1 MGPPVSGPGRD
12 GPRCYTV
19 VVQKGFQTLLLAC
32 AGSLAVRAETAAVL
46 PFANISHGSPAS
58 IANLDWIGESIAGT
72 LRDALGLRGV
82 VTLERDDM
90 AQAYRRLNL
99 RERAQLT
106 QASVMKA
113 GEAVDAE
120 QVVYGTFEF
129 KPAGG
134 TGPGDSLGSLKISAR
149 TIDRRRLKQSA
160 EFDESGALEDLATL
174 EAHLAWRTLT
184 LVAPKLAPPESE
196 FKSLRPPIRLDA
208 EENYIRGLM
217 ARSPEQSEKYFAQ
230 AARLDARFSH
240 PCYRLGRIYYQRKE
254 YRQAAEWLDKVSPD
268 DIDFH
273 QAGFLLGLARYQSGD
288 YAAAE
293 KAFQTVAQAV
303 PLSEVYNNLA
313 AAESRRNLP
322 QALEDFRKALDGD
335 PNDPVYHFNV
345 GYALWK
351 KGDFSNGADRFR
363 AALDRNPGDQMA
375 TLLLGRCLKKQGLRA
390 GANSGDARLQNQERL
405 KTNFEERAYR
415 QLKSVLEVK
424 PADAKDA
431 KPADGSEAKPKPAD
445 GKDAKPRDAKTP

>member
-1 MGPPVSGPGRD
+1 M
-12 GPRCYTV
+12 
-19 VVQKGFQTLLLAC
+19 
-32 AGSLAVRAETAAVL
+32 L
-46 PFANISHGSPAS
+46 PFANVSHGPPAS
-58 IANLDWIGESIAGT
+58 TANLDWIGESIAGT
-72 LRDALGLRGV
+72 LRDALGSRGV
-82 VTLERDDM
+82 VTLDRDEVE
-90 AQAYRRLNL
+90 QAYRRLNL
-99 RERAQLT
+99 RERARLT

-129 KPAGG
+129 KPSGG
-134 TGPGDSLGSLKISAR
+134 TGGDSLGSLKISAR
-149 TIDRRRLKQSA
+149 AIDRRRLKQSA

-184 LVAPKLAPPESE
+184 LVAPKLAPPEPE

-217 ARSPEQSEKYFAQ
+217 ARTPEQSEKYFAQ

-273 QAGFLLGLARYQSGD
+273 QASFFLGLARFQSGD
-288 YAAAE
+288 YAAAQ
-293 KAFQTVAQAV
+293 KAFQAVAQAV

-335 PNDPVYHFNV
+335 PNDPAYHFNV

-351 KGDFSNGADRFR
+351 KGDFSTAADRFR
-363 AALDRNPGDQMA
+363 AALDRNPDDQMA
-375 TLLLGRCLKKQGLRA
+375 TLLLGRCLKKQGMRP

-415 QLKSVLEVK
+415 QLKSVLE
-424 PADAKDA
+424 A
-431 KPADGSEAKPKPAD
+431 KPPDAQEAKPPDAQEAKPRD
-445 GKDAKPRDAKTP
+445 EKEAKPRDAQTP

>member
-1 MGPPVSGPGRD
+1 
-12 GPRCYTV
+12 
-19 VVQKGFQTLLLAC
+19 VVQKRLEGLFLVC
-32 AGSLAVRAETAAVL
+32 AGCVAARAETAAVL
-46 PFANISHGSPAS
+46 PFANVSHGPPAS
-58 IANLDWIGESIAGT
+58 TANLDWIGESIAGT
-72 LRDALGLRGV
+72 LRDALGSRGV
-82 VTLERDDM
+82 VTLERDEVE
-90 AQAYRRLNL
+90 QAYRRLNL
-99 RERAQLT
+99 RERALLT

-120 QVVYGTFEF
+120 QVVYGSFEF

-149 TIDRRRLKQSA
+149 AIDRRRLKQSA

-184 LVAPKLAPPESE
+184 LVAPKLAPPEAE

-217 ARSPEQSEKYFAQ
+217 ARTPEQSEKYFAQ

-254 YRQAAEWLDKVSPD
+254 YRQAAEWLDKVSTD

-273 QAGFLLGLARYQSGD
+273 QASFFLGLARFQSGD
-288 YAAAE
+288 YTAAQ
-293 KAFQTVAQAV
+293 KAFQTVALTV

-335 PNDPVYHFNV
+335 PNDPAYHFNV

-351 KGDFSNGADRFR
+351 KGDFSSAADRFR
-363 AALDRNPGDQMA
+363 AALDRNPDDQLA
-375 TLLLGRCLKKQGLRA
+375 TLLLGRCLKKQGLRT
-390 GANSGDARLQNQERL
+390 GANSSDARLQNQERL

-415 QLKSVLEVK
+415 QLKSVLETK
-424 PADAKDA
+424 PTDEKAA
-431 KPADGSEAKPKPAD
+431 KPTDEKE
-445 GKDAKPRDAKTP
+445 AKPRDARTP